1 MVVQSDTLIRDVDPE
16 AAAVTTADVI
26 LTWSQLERRAR
37 QLANALADEGI
48 GGGAVWA
55 VLLHNR
61 AEWPEIVMGNAR
73 AGSRCMPLNWH
84 LTPGELAELL
94 VDSGA
99 GLIVTE
105 PALADTARRGSGG
118 GAVAAGSDRRL
129 RDRIVEVGPEYET
142 WLHDAG
148 DAPPTERT
156 VGTPLLYTG
165 GTTGRSKGV
174 TRPDTGG
181 RASDWA
187 RRHGGWGRLVRMP
200 TSGTTLVST
209 PLYHALGMAAMA
221 ASVSSGALS

>member
-105 PALADTARRGSGG
+105 PALADTARAA
-118 GAVAAGSDRRL
+118 AVAAGQWRRGATAASGIASS
-129 RDRIVEVGPEYET
+129 RSARSTRRGSTTPATHHRRSGP
-142 WLHDAG
+142 WV
-148 DAPPTERT
+148 RRCS
-156 VGTPLLYTG
+156 TP
-165 GTTGRSKGV
+165 
-174 TRPDTGG
+174 
-181 RASDWA
+181 AA
-187 RRHGGWGRLVRMP
+187 RR
-200 TSGTTLVST
+200 
-209 PLYHALGMAAMA
+209 AARRA
-221 ASVSSGALS
+221 